1 MKKDEKQMELTEQQ
15 KRTSE
20 ELARRIIYEVSYDA
34 ATKTPSI
41 QLISGLIEAGADV
54 NFKDWR
60 TMWSSWTPLRWAA
73 LNGHKDAAVV
83 LIGAGADIS
92 SAFDTLDEL
101 EDLFEGDIGW
111 IPGER
116 LPEGWRKLSRSRGA
130 FGRF

>member
-1 MKKDEKQMELTEQQ
+1 MEPTEQQ

-20 ELARRIIYEVSYDA
+20 ELTRRLIYELSYDES
-34 ATKTPSI
+34 TKKPSI
-41 QLISGLIEAGADV
+41 QLITDLIEAGADV
-54 NFKDWR
+54 NLQDWR
-60 TMWSSWTPLRWAA
+60 RLWAIWTPLRWAA

-116 LPEGWRKLSRSRGA
+116 LPEG
-130 FGRF
+130 